1 MAARSHPQ
9 TKPNPLTSVAIFR
22 KRLLSY
28 SETFIADQGRFL
40 PSYRALFCGYHR
52 DSSGLHLLDGCDHVL
67 LDDHSRL
74 SSLSKLMLRYDLGG
88 GKRWLAAIA
97 RENPALIHA
106 HFFNDGIDAVKIARR
121 LAIPAV
127 TTVHGH
133 DITKH
138 ENAQAG
144 TSVNRQFFDRVDRVI
159 AVSDFIAEQALAK
172 GCPEN
177 KLVQHYIGIDLEK
190 FSQPKQESEQPSLL
204 FVGRLVEKK
213 GCTYLLQAM
222 SQLKQNFPELRLTI
236 VGSGDLEAELRREVA
251 DRQLNVV
258 FAGNA
263 SAAEIR
269 EQLARCWLFV
279 APSITAQSGDAEGLG
294 MVFLEAQALQT
305 PVVSFRSGGLV
316 EAVEEGIT
324 ALLSEEKDVAGLAEN
339 IAALLENSNLRHH
352 MGKAGRERVEKYFDL
367 RKQCAKLE
375 SIYAKLS

>member
-1 MAARSHPQ
+1 
-9 TKPNPLTSVAIFR
+9 LTSTVAIFR

-28 SETFIADQGRFL
+28 SETFIADQGRLL
-40 PSYRALFCGYHR
+40 PTYRPVFCGYHR
-52 DSSGLHLLDGCDHVL
+52 DNTGLQLLKGSDKLL
-67 LDDHSRL
+67 LDDHSSL
-74 SSLSKLMLRYDLGG
+74 GSLSKFLLRHGLGG
-88 GKRWLAAIA
+88 GKRWIRAIA
-97 RENPALIHA
+97 NETPAIIHA
-106 HFFNDGIDAVKIARR
+106 HFFNDGIDAVKIGSR
-121 LAIPAV
+121 LDLPVI

-138 ENAQAG
+138 ENAQDG
-144 TSVNRQFFDRVDRVI
+144 QSVNRQFFEQVDQVI
-159 AVSDFIAEQALAK
+159 AVSDFIAEQVLAK

-222 SQLKQNFPELRLTI
+222 SLLEQRFPELQLTI
-236 VGSGDLEAELRREVA
+236 VGSGDLDSQLRQEVA

-258 FAGNA
+258 FAGTA
-263 SAAEIR
+263 SAIEIR
-269 EQLARCWLFV
+269 EQLARSWLFV
-279 APSITAQSGDAEGLG
+279 APSVTAQSGDAEGLG

-316 EAVEEGIT
+316 EAVEEGVT

-339 IAALLENSNLRHH
+339 IAALLEDSSLRHH
-352 MGKAGRERVEKYFDL
+352 MGGAGRERVEQHFDL

>member
-1 MAARSHPQ
+1 
-9 TKPNPLTSVAIFR
+9 LTSTVAIFR

-28 SETFIADQGRFL
+28 SETFIADQGCLL
-40 PSYRALFCGYHR
+40 PTYRPVFCGYHR
-52 DSSGLHLLDGCDHVL
+52 DNTGLQLLEGSDTLL

-74 SSLSKLMLRYDLGG
+74 SSLSKFMLRHGLGG
-88 GKRWLAAIA
+88 GKRWIRAIA
-97 RENPALIHA
+97 NETPAIIHA
-106 HFFNDGIDAVKIARR
+106 HFFNDGIDAVKIGSR
-121 LAIPAV
+121 LDLPVI

-138 ENAQAG
+138 ENAQAEQ
-144 TSVNRQFFDRVDRVI
+144 SVNRHFFEQVDRVI
-159 AVSDFIAEQALAK
+159 AVSDFIAGQALAK
-172 GCPEN
+172 GCPEH

-213 GCTYLLQAM
+213 GCSYLLQAM
-222 SQLKQNFPELRLTI
+222 SQLKQNFPELQLTI
-236 VGSGDLEAELRREVA
+236 VGSGDLETELRQEVT

-258 FAGNA
+258 FAGTA
-263 SAAEIR
+263 SATEIR
-269 EQLARCWLFV
+269 ELLALSWLFV

-316 EAVEEGIT
+316 EAVEEGVT
-324 ALLSEEKDVAGLAEN
+324 ALLSNEKDVAGLAEN
-339 IAALLENSNLRHH
+339 IASLLENSSLRHH
-352 MGKAGRERVEKYFDL
+352 MGQAGRERVEQHFDL

>member
-1 MAARSHPQ
+1 V
-9 TKPNPLTSVAIFR
+9 TSVAIFR

-28 SETFIADQGRFL
+28 SETFVADQGRFL
-40 PSYRALFCGYHR
+40 PSYRPLFCGYHR
-52 DSSGLHLLDGCDHVL
+52 DTSGFQLLEGENTLL
-67 LDDHSRL
+67 LDDL
-74 SSLSKLMLRYDLGG
+74 SHLSGLSKLMLRYGLGG

-97 RENPALIHA
+97 HENPALIHA
-106 HFFNDGIDAVKIARR
+106 HFFNDGIDAVKIARQ
-121 LAIPAV
+121 LDIPAV

-138 ENAQAG
+138 QNAQVDQ
-144 TSVNRQFFDRVDRVI
+144 SVNRQFFEQVDRVI

-172 GCPEN
+172 GCPEH
-177 KLVQHYIGIDLEK
+177 KLIQHYIGIDLEK
-190 FSQPKQESEQPSLL
+190 FYQPKQESEQPSLL

-213 GCTYLLQAM
+213 GCSYLLQAM
-222 SQLKQNFPELRLTI
+222 SQLKQIFPELQLTI
-236 VGSGDLEAELRREVA
+236 VGSGTLETELRQEVV

-258 FAGNA
+258 FAGTA
-263 SAAEIR
+263 SATEIR
-269 EQLARCWLFV
+269 EQLARSWLFV

-316 EAVEEGIT
+316 EAVEEGVT
-324 ALLSEEKDVAGLAEN
+324 ALLSAEKDVAGLAEN
-339 IAALLENSNLRHH
+339 IASLLENSSLRHH
-352 MGKAGRERVEKYFDL
+352 MGQAGRERVEQRFDI

>member
-1 MAARSHPQ
+1 M
-9 TKPNPLTSVAIFR
+9 TSIAIFR

-40 PSYRALFCGYHR
+40 PSYRPLFCGYHR
-52 DSSGLHLLDGCDHVL
+52 DTSGLQLLEGADSFL
-67 LDDHSRL
+67 LDDYSRL
-74 SSLSKLMLRYDLGG
+74 SGLSKLMLRYGLGG
-88 GKRWLAAIA
+88 GKRWLTAIA
-97 RENPALIHA
+97 HEKPALIHA

-121 LAIPAV
+121 LDVPTV

-138 ENAQAG
+138 ENAQVG
-144 TSVNRQFFDRVDRVI
+144 HSVNRQFFEQVGRVI

-172 GCPEN
+172 GCPEH

-222 SQLKQNFPELRLTI
+222 SQLKSRFPELQLTI
-236 VGSGDLEAELRREVA
+236 IGSGGLETQLRQEVT
-251 DRQLNVV
+251 DRQLKVV
-258 FAGNA
+258 FAGTANA
-263 SAAEIR
+263 TEIR
-269 EQLARCWLFV
+269 EQLARSWLFV

-316 EAVEEGIT
+316 EAVEEGVT
-324 ALLSEEKDVAGLAEN
+324 ALLSEEKDVAGLADN
-339 IAALLENSNLRHH
+339 IASLLENSSLRHH
-352 MGKAGRERVEKYFDL
+352 MGQAGRERVEQHFDL